1 MAAPQRFIALEE
13 HCVTAELKAA
23 LDGLDSPNLRY
34 TPQFMEDGLID
45 LADVRIAAMDR
56 LGIDVQVLSH
66 RPPGAQFADPATAV
80 FHARQANDAIAAA
93 IDRHPTRFAGFATL
107 PLSDPPAAVQELAR
121 CVGPLGFKGAMVH
134 GRVGGEFL
142 DHPEFDPILRAAAE
156 LEVPIFLH
164 PGEVDPAVRNIYYDH
179 LQGPPEVRQTLEVIF
194 ASAGW
199 GWHIEA
205 GTHAL
210 RLILS
215 GVFDRYPHLQMI
227 LGHWGEMVPFF
238 IHRFDAVMSVAT
250 QHLQRSST
258 EYFLEHFYVTPSGVE
273 TLPPLQMAMAVM
285 GADRIMYAADYP
297 FIPRTKGR
305 AYIDEAPISDGDK
318 AKIAHLNAERLLRL

>member
-238 IHRFDAVMSVAT
+238 IHRFDSVMSVPPTWRAV
-250 QHLQRSST
+250 HR
-258 EYFLEHFYVTPSGVE
+258 YFVEHFYVTPSGVE

-297 FIPRTKGR
+297 VIPRTKGR